1 MKYQMTM
8 GGMFAV
14 GWIFLCT
21 ALGWFLLGGA
31 VAKRTATAN
40 ENLGKEVRG
49 IWGPSMVQQH
59 PHAYYLP
66 PGGGVKNGILRPAS
80 SRVAAS
86 LSYEPRRKGLLWHRT
101 YEIAFEGE
109 YAIQNPTPIG
119 QTVYVVFTFPS
130 REATYHDFTFAIGD
144 AAPTARAPEN
154 GAITESVVIPPNG
167 SVPLKVGYRA
177 RGVDRWSYAF
187 ADASRVRGFELRM
200 TTDFADIDFPA
211 GTGSPT
217 ERRRTQDG
225 WELTWSYPDVLSA
238 PAIGMEMP
246 KVLNAGPVA
255 ARISFFAPVSLLF
268 FFAVLLIVGAV
279 RGQNLHPMNYFFLA
293 AGFFAFQALFTYL
306 VDLVPLH
313 LSFGIAAAVSLALVC
328 GYIHSVSGGRLSRVA
343 IPAQIAYMVLF
354 SYSFFFDGLTGLTIT
369 IGAVA
374 TLALLMLVTAH
385 IDWDEKIGKRAGR
398 KRGGDGGVG
407 ATIPAAVPPKLGA

>member
-1 MKYQMTM
+1 MKYKMTM

-21 ALGWFLLGGA
+21 AVGWFLLGGA
-31 VAKRTATAN
+31 VAKRTATATA
-40 ENLGKEVRG
+40 NLGKEVRG
-49 IWGPSMVQQH
+49 VWGPAMVQNH

-66 PGGGVKNGILRPAS
+66 PGGGAKNGVIRPAS
-80 SRVAAS
+80 SRVTAT
-86 LSYEPRRKGLLWHRT
+86 LSYEPKRKGLLWHRT
-101 YEIAFEGE
+101 YQVAFGGE
-109 YAIQNPTPIG
+109 YVIQNPTPIQ
-119 QTVYVVFTFPS
+119 QTVYVVFAFPS

-144 AAPTARAPEN
+144 GAPTARAPEN

-167 SVPLKVGYRA
+167 SVPMKVGYRA
-177 RGVDRWSYAF
+177 RGVDRWAYAF
-187 ADASRVRGFELRM
+187 EDASRVRDFELRM
-200 TTDFADIDFPA
+200 TTDFPEIDFPA

-217 ERRRTQDG
+217 ERARVQDG
-225 WELTWSYPDVLSA
+225 WELTWRYPDVLSA
-238 PAIGMEMP
+238 PGVGMDMP

-255 ARISFFAPVSLLF
+255 ARVSFFAPISLLF
-268 FFAVLLIVGAV
+268 FFAVLLIIGAV

-313 LSFGIAAAVSLALVC
+313 LSFVIAAVVSLALVC
-328 GYIHSVSGGRLSRVA
+328 GYIHAVSGGRLSRVA
-343 IPAQIAYMVLF
+343 IPAQVAYMVLF

-374 TLALLMLVTAH
+374 TLALLMVVTAH
-385 IDWDEKIGKRAGR
+385 IDWDDKIGKGAGR
-398 KRGGDGGVG
+398 KKGGQDGIGG
-407 ATIPAAVPPKLGA
+407 PLPAAVPPKLGA